1 VRVLVDTNVVLDV
14 LLDRRPFADAATQI
28 FALVEESRI
37 EGLLCATTVTT
48 VDYLLGQALPPEK
61 ARGAL
66 QRLLDLFEIAPVNRP
81 VLEQALRSKIADFED
96 AVLEQAGRLAAVD
109 AITTRN
115 VSDFVKS
122 AITVF
127 DPTELVAAVKARQS
141 ANHAP
146 DASLRSDPQRAKA
159 KRLLRLEA

>member
-1 VRVLVDTNVVLDV
+1 
-14 LLDRRPFADAATQI
+14 
-28 FALVEESRI
+28 
-37 EGLLCATTVTT
+37 
-48 VDYLLGQALPPEK
+48 
-61 ARGAL
+61 
-66 QRLLDLFEIAPVNRP
+66 
-81 VLEQALRSKIADFED
+81 
-96 AVLEQAGRLAAVD
+96 LAAVD

-146 DASLRSDPQRAKA
+146 EDASLRSDPQR
-159 KRLLRLEA
+159 

>member
-1 VRVLVDTNVVLDV
+1 MRVLVDTNVVLDV
-14 LLDRRPFADAATQI
+14 LLDRQPFANVAAEI

-48 VDYLLGQALPPEK
+48 VDYLLGQALPPDK
-61 ARGAL
+61 ARDAL

-81 VLEQALRSKIADFED
+81 VLEQALRSRVTDFED
-96 AVLEQAGRLAAVD
+96 AVMEQAGRLAAVD

-122 AITVF
+122 SVTVF
-127 DPTELVAAVKARQS
+127 DPKELVAAVRARESSEPS
-141 ANHAP
+141 AGGYGSQAR
-146 DASLRSDPQRAKA
+146 RSSALTYGKGR
-159 KRLLRLEA
+159 